1 MTQKWLQKNIGS
13 EFTSVTVIPPPQLL
27 SELYTEGLPL
37 QKVSIDQGQKE
48 ILGQGQKDGGQVV
61 LESFLLR
68 SPEKNIPL
76 NFC

>member
-1 MTQKWLQKNIGS
+1 M
-13 EFTSVTVIPPPQLL
+13 IPPPQLL
-27 SELYTEGLPL
+27 YTELYTEGLSL

-48 ILGQGQKDGGQVV
+48 ILGQGQKNGGQVA

>member
-1 MTQKWLQKNIGS
+1 M
-13 EFTSVTVIPPPQLL
+13 IPLPQLL
-27 SELYTEGLPL
+27 PELYTEGPSL

-48 ILGQGQKDGGQVV
+48 ILGQGQKDGGQVA

>member
-13 EFTSVTVIPPPQLL
+13 EFTSVKVIPPPQLL
-27 SELYTEGLPL
+27 SELYTEGLSL
-37 QKVSIDQGQKE
+37 QKVSINQGQKE
-48 ILGQGQKDGGQVV
+48 ILGQGQKDGGQVA